1 MKDMKYHISDML
13 EKLTD
18 TSFKK
23 GKQEEKLTEL
33 SSKISTYEYHIDKS
47 IINEMLQP
55 LSLQINK

>member
-1 MKDMKYHISDML
+1 MKYHISDML

-18 TSFKK
+18 TSVKK

-55 LSLQINK
+55 LSLQINKQ